1 MNVNCAQPEFFGQTC
16 RQMKWHLLRNTWL
29 TGEHVWEWTLYKVI
43 RIVRA
48 HPKKTFVHGQKI
60 GRKLVKKGKGRN
72 CKEGQVRFKLRSG
85 LRNGGEEIEDEST
98 ALESPVRGPAKII
111 TPL

>member
-1 MNVNCAQPEFFGQTC
+1 MQTNEVVSSQKYLADWYTC
-16 RQMKWHLLRNTWL
+16 LGMDFVLSDQNSERS
-29 TGEHVWEWTLYKVI
+29 
-43 RIVRA
+43 
-48 HPKKTFVHGQKI
+48 PKKFVHGQKI

-85 LRNGGEEIEDEST
+85 LRNGGQEIEDEST
-98 ALESPVRGPAKII
+98 ALESSMRGPAKMI